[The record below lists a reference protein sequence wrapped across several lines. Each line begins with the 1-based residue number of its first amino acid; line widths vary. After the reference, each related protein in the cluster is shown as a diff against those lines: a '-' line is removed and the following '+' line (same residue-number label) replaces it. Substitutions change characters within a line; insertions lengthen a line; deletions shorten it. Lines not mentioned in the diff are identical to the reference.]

1 MVTHFHT
8 FILKKEGEAMTV
20 FESIIVA
27 ISFSSLIVAEPL
39 SLCVTALQRGTRF
52 FGENNHRKSLSRLLV
67 VIFYDEMRVI
77 LI

>member
-1 MVTHFHT
+1 MTHFHP
-8 FILKKEGEAMTV
+8 FILKKEDEAMTV

-39 SLCVTALQRGTRF
+39 SLCVTALQRGGLTF
-52 FGENNHRKSLSRLLV
+52 LVKITTAKACHGSRWLF
-67 VIFYDEMRVI
+67 FYDEMRVI

>member
-1 MVTHFHT
+1 
-8 FILKKEGEAMTV
+8 MTV